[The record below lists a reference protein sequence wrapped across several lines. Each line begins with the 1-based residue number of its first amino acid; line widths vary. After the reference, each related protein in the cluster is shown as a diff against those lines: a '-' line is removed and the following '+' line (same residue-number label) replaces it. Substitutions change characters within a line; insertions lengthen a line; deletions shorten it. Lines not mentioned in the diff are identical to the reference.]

1 MSEKEIKHS
10 KYYYEYDRNLDNAK
24 QNSTYPNWEN
34 VSPTR
39 KNIKEEK
46 DHSLV
51 GSLVKESEI
60 FAYLEHGIDKDDR
73 VPEYYRGKNGYE
85 ARKVCDN
92 FDLSYHLGTA
102 TTYILRAYH
111 KHDTP
116 VDCLK
121 KAIAHLEFEL
131 EKINETDR

>member
-1 MSEKEIKHS
+1 MDKKN
-10 KYYYEYDRNLDNAK
+10 KYYYEYDRNIDATININPKMFLTKKELGLKNNK
-24 QNSTYPNWEN
+24 IPN
-34 VSPTR
+34 
-39 KNIKEEK
+39 
-46 DHSLV
+46 
-51 GSLVKESEI
+51 
-60 FAYLEHGIDKDDR
+60 
-73 VPEYYRGKNGYE
+73 YYIGKNGYE

-92 FDLSYHLGTA
+92 FELPYHLATA

-131 EKINETDR
+131 EKIDDQKGVL